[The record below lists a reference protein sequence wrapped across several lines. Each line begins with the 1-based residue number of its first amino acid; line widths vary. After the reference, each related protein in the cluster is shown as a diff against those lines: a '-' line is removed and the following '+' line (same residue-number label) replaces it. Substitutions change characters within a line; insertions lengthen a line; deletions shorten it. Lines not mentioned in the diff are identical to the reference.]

1 MREEQKDLAELKERT
16 EYLWYKYNFTPQ
28 KKLGQNFLIDPQIVD
43 RIIESLKLDK
53 QDTVL
58 EIGAGTGILT
68 EKLAQKAKKVTGIEI
83 DRKLCE
89 ILEGELKKYA
99 NLRIFCEDITQIF
112 SDIPQKK
119 RFNQL
124 QSDKVVGNLP
134 YQIAS
139 PLLLDLVKKK
149 WIKFMV
155 VMVQREVAERLLS
168 RPGHKKRGVLTV
180 LANYYARVNKIIDVP
195 PQAFIPIP
203 RVGSSLLKIERRK
216 RYQAKNESNFFSIV
230 KAAFSSR
237 RKMLGNALSMKL
249 GIDKELLKKKL
260 ARAGVEWKKRA
271 EDLKVKEFVSIS
283 NELGGYFD

>member
-1 MREEQKDLAELKERT
+1 VREEQKDLAKLKEKT

-99 NLRIFCEDITQIF
+99 NLRIFCEDITQI
-112 SDIPQKK
+112 SSEE

-124 QSDKVVGNLP
+124 QFDKVVGNLP

-155 VMVQREVAERLLS
+155 IMVQREVAERLLS

-195 PQAFIPIP
+195 PQAFIPMP

>member
-1 MREEQKDLAELKERT
+1 MAKLKEKT

-43 RIIESLKLDK
+43 RIIESLKLNG

-83 DRKLCE
+83 DKKLCE
-89 ILEGELKKYA
+89 ILEGELNKYA
-99 NLRIFCEDITQIF
+99 NLKILCEDITQI
-112 SDIPQKK
+112 SSEE
-119 RFNQL
+119 RFDEL
-124 QSDKVVGNLP
+124 ESDKVVGNLP

-149 WIKFMV
+149 WIKLMV

-168 RPGHKKRGVLTV
+168 KPGHKKRGVLTV
-180 LANYYARVNKIIDVP
+180 LVNYYARVNKLIDVP
-195 PQAFIPIP
+195 PQAFIPMP
-203 RVGSSLLKIERRK
+203 RVGSSLLKIERRRK
-216 RYQAKNESNFFSIV
+216 YQAKNENDFSLIV

-237 RKMLGNALSMKL
+237 RKMLGNALSKKL
-249 GIDKELLKKKL
+249 GIDKELLKEKL
-260 ARAGVEWKKRA
+260 AQAGVEWKKRA

-283 NELGGYFD
+283 NELIRDS